1 MTLTLTGTKL
11 ILGSQG
17 LIDLTNNPIPCFFDD
32 LDSTPLGSEFLSAH
46 TPDVDFSGT
55 GWVDLGDQGNAGSD
69 DWLVTNGGSA
79 FIGDG
84 TRDYAANAA
93 AVPSIIRGRWI
104 GQPGSTIYLLWRAP
118 TTVDVSDG
126 TPAGSGDTAPC
137 FKVRLFVDPGGT
149 TLSAALLDNT
159 GSTMDSIV
167 IPVSAPF
174 DISFSIVDDGS
185 NINVVGSFGL
195 ALSGVAVSLY
205 GSTFFGISTDRSN
218 AQPDDE
224 LQFFEVCTAGAPSNL
239 QAPDTS
245 LPVVP
250 PATDLNDTPSFT
262 MRATEGSAPV
272 KGFEYRVDGGSWT
285 FITAVGSAPNYDT
298 PVIVGPLSV
307 GPHTFESRAI
317 DDTNIADPNPVSYP
331 WTIADVQ
338 YRDFV
343 EATADYFWPY
353 SNNPPFNFFSIGLN
367 TPTDMRRTGDTVFD
381 NAVSPMVPD
390 PFTGSQKMGAVS
402 SGQMRVDTSSAT
414 LVQLG
419 RSGNGYSIGFWMQ
432 ITPVAGTAFLCQ
444 FSRVSASA
452 TTRDGVSIRLTTG
465 NQITTQIAPIDSIQS
480 TVPAPTGVPFY
491 FVYTFDGVS
500 THNIY
505 IDGVLVDTFG
515 LAYTLTTSANKI
527 YDALSNRELFHGDLE
542 IYDGVLSLEDIQD
555 RHQFGSG
562 QGLQI
567 LDPMEVAIAT
577 PITSYAGTLVNLTG
591 NDYTFD
597 TSVVL
602 DGLAG
607 SGSEGTVQPAVGSSD

>member
-195 ALSGVAVSLY
+195 AYLEWLCRCTAALSLVSLL
-205 GSTFFGISTDRSN
+205 TDQMLSLTMSCSSLKCVQLERR
-218 AQPDDE
+218 PTCKLRILVFRWF
-224 LQFFEVCTAGAPSNL
+224 LQLLTLTIPLVLLCERRKGRHQSK
-239 QAPDTS
+239 
-245 LPVVP
+245 
-250 PATDLNDTPSFT
+250 DLN
-262 MRATEGSAPV
+262 
-272 KGFEYRVDGGSWT
+272 
-285 FITAVGSAPNYDT
+285 
-298 PVIVGPLSV
+298 
-307 GPHTFESRAI
+307 
-317 DDTNIADPNPVSYP
+317 
-331 WTIADVQ
+331 
-338 YRDFV
+338 
-343 EATADYFWPY
+343 
-353 SNNPPFNFFSIGLN
+353 IG
-367 TPTDMRRTGDTVFD
+367 
-381 NAVSPMVPD
+381 
-390 PFTGSQKMGAVS
+390 
-402 SGQMRVDTSSAT
+402 
-414 LVQLG
+414 
-419 RSGNGYSIGFWMQ
+419 
-432 ITPVAGTAFLCQ
+432 
-444 FSRVSASA
+444 
-452 TTRDGVSIRLTTG
+452 
-465 NQITTQIAPIDSIQS
+465 
-480 TVPAPTGVPFY
+480 
-491 FVYTFDGVS
+491 
-500 THNIY
+500 
-505 IDGVLVDTFG
+505 
-515 LAYTLTTSANKI
+515 
-527 YDALSNRELFHGDLE
+527 
-542 IYDGVLSLEDIQD
+542 
-555 RHQFGSG
+555 
-562 QGLQI
+562 
-567 LDPMEVAIAT
+567 
-577 PITSYAGTLVNLTG
+577 
-591 NDYTFD
+591 
-597 TSVVL
+597 
-602 DGLAG
+602 
-607 SGSEGTVQPAVGSSD
+607 